1 VLTFLDVILA
11 SRSTDNDE
19 TYAIAGEVEGELP
32 GNELGKITILE
43 VRENKFAL
51 I

>member
-1 VLTFLDVILA
+1 VLTFLDIILA

-19 TYAIAGEVEGELP
+19 TYATAGEVEGELP
-32 GNELGKITILE
+32 GNELGRITILE
-43 VRENKFAL
+43 VRQNAFAL